1 MDIDPRVRFEPLK
14 ETHFDAILAIEAEAY
29 PEAWTRGMFR
39 DELRSRLSVFHVM
52 LRGDEVAGYGG
63 FWIVLDEAHITSVT
77 VRKTDRGKGFGR
89 LLLHFLLDLARER
102 GARLATLE
110 LRASNR
116 VARLLYESEGF
127 RQVGLRK
134 GYYSKSNED
143 AVVML
148 KEL

>member
-1 MDIDPRVRFEPLK
+1 MDIDPRIRFEPLK
-14 ETHFDAILAIEAEAY
+14 ETHFDAIMAIEAEAY

-89 LLLHFLLDLARER
+89 LLLRFLLDIARER
-102 GARLATLE
+102 GARMATLE
-110 LRASNR
+110 VRASNR

-127 RQVGLRK
+127 RQVGLRR